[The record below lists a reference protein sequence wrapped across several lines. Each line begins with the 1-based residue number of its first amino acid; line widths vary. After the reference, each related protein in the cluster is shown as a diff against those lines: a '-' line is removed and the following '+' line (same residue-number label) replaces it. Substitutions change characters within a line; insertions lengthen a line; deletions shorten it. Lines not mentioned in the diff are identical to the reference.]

1 LTSPAAKQT
10 PRSPIPGVRA
20 PRPLLPAAIEKGLT
34 PRQRQVLDS
43 LEELIASE
51 GLADSTMAQI
61 AAQVNCSLRTLYGIS
76 PSKDEL
82 VLTVADRWLHRI
94 GREAMALLDPDA
106 PALETLRAYL
116 RAAHAAVGP
125 SAATFGR
132 ELASV
137 PGARRQIDRHENYVT
152 AVVKRLLDQAVEEAS
167 IAPVDTAAVALVLG
181 GIGRDFTR
189 PEVLT
194 QIAKPSRETADALIE
209 IVLRGLERP

>member
-1 LTSPAAKQT
+1 M
-10 PRSPIPGVRA
+10 RA
-20 PRPLLPAAIEKGLT
+20 PRPLLPPAIEKGLT

-43 LEELIASE
+43 LEDLIAGE
-51 GLADSTMAQI
+51 GLAGSTMAQI

-82 VLTVADRWLHRI
+82 VLTVADRRLHRI
-94 GREAMALLDPDA
+94 GRQAIATLNTDSP
-106 PALETLRAYL
+106 PLETLRAYL

-132 ELASV
+132 ELASI

-152 AVVKRLLDQAVEEAS
+152 AIVKNLLDQAVDEGS

-181 GIGRDFTR
+181 GIGRDFIR
-189 PEVLT
+189 PEVLA
-194 QIAKPSRETADALIE
+194 QIARPSRETADALTE
-209 IVLRGLERP
+209 IVLRGLKRR